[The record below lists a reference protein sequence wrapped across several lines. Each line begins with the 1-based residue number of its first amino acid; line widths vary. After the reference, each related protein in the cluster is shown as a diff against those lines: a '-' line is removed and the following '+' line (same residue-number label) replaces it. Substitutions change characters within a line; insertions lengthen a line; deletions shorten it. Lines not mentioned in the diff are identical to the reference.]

1 MMPKYCIIFTSGVN
15 QQSMSVEFTHKP
27 VVMQAGGIRHCKE
40 QPRKHGSDRWNFFS
54 ISYMA
59 RDISTSGLTAAILN
73 IHTNQLLCRLVV
85 YATVKGSPENMDLA
99 AGISF
104 LSHIWPEILVLPV

>member
-1 MMPKYCIIFTSGVN
+1 MSTMPKYCIIFTRGVN

-27 VVMQAGGIRHCKE
+27 VVMQAGAIRH
-40 QPRKHGSDRWNFFS
+40 
-54 ISYMA
+54 
-59 RDISTSGLTAAILN
+59 
-73 IHTNQLLCRLVV
+73 
-85 YATVKGSPENMDLA
+85 TVKGSPENMDLA